1 MSDQKGIKTEKLNIG
16 YKSDLIND
24 ICFNVEPGK
33 IVTLIGPNGCGKTT
47 LLKTLTGELQKRGGV
62 VFIDGEDR
70 DSLKASEI
78 AKRVSLV
85 MTYKIKPELMTCRE
99 VVEIGRY
106 PYTGSLGIL
115 SGEDKEKVS
124 EAMEWTDVA
133 DLSDALFSNI
143 SDGQKQ
149 RVLLAR
155 AICQEPDILILDEPT
170 SFLDIRHKI
179 DILQKIRDYVKEKN
193 VAVLMSLHELEIA
206 RNVSDTVVA
215 LGEGEVQRIGTPE
228 DVFTEEFIRKLYHI
242 ENLDI
247 DLLGTK
253 PWNVK
258 KSHIKNDMSSL
269 EDNHKNKD
277 SHMIADDKKAKVIMI
292 QGTMSNAGK
301 SVIAAGL
308 CRIFSDAG
316 FKVAPFKS
324 QNMALNSYITKE
336 GLEMGRAQVMQ
347 AECARIEP
355 MAIMN
360 PILLKPTSDVGS
372 QVIVNGKV
380 VGNMKAMDYFRH
392 KKDYIKDIMVAYEKL
407 ADMVD
412 IIVVEGAGSPVEM
425 NLKKDDIVNM
435 GLAQML
441 DAPVLLVGDIDRG
454 GVFPQLLGTL
464 DLFEEEERDRVKGLI
479 VNKFRGDSRL
489 FEDGI
494 RILEERG
501 KTKVVGVVPYMQV
514 KLDDEDSLSERFE
527 KRDVKE
533 FDIAVIRLS
542 HISNFTDF
550 DTFEQIENVSVRYV
564 TSPGELG
571 NPDMIILPGSKN
583 TLADLRVIK
592 ECGLAEKITQK
603 AKSGTCVIG
612 ICGGYQMLGRSIE
625 DPYGVEEES
634 GADKSSCETGL
645 GLLSVDTTL
654 EKEKV
659 RTNFSGKVIGATGV
673 LSGLDGLEVE
683 GYEIHMGKTV
693 PYEDV
698 SEFTS
703 DSTGYCTGNV
713 YGTYIHGFFD
723 NKEIVTSIVE
733 RIAEQNGKNIS
744 TKDVKD
750 YFEFKDSQYDIL
762 AKELKDSLDMD
773 YIYRVMGI
781 ETNR

>member
-16 YKSDLIND
+16 YKSDLIKD
-24 ICFNVEPGK
+24 ICLNVEPGK

-99 VVEIGRY
+99 VVEVGRY

-215 LGEGEVQRIGTPE
+215 LGEGEVQRIGTPD

-247 DLLGTK
+247 DLIGTK

-258 KSHIKNDMSSL
+258 KSHSENGKSGL
-269 EDNHKNKD
+269 EDNHKKE
-277 SHMIADDKKAKVIMI
+277 DDKKSDEKKAKVIMI

-392 KKDYIKDIMVAYEKL
+392 KKDYIKDIMAAYEKL
-407 ADMVD
+407 AETVD

-514 KLDDEDSLSERFE
+514 KLDDEDSLSDRFE

-550 DTFEQIENVSVRYV
+550 DPFEQIENVSVRYV

-634 GADKSSCETGL
+634 TDGKVANETGL
-645 GLLSVDTTL
+645 GLLPVDTTL

-659 RTNFSGKVIGATGV
+659 RTNFSGKVIGASGV

-703 DSTGYCTGNV
+703 DSTGYCAGNV

-723 NKEIVTSIVE
+723 NKEIVSSIVE

-750 YFEFKDSQYDIL
+750 YSEFKDSQYDIL
-762 AKELKDSLDMD
+762 AKELKISLDMD

-781 ETNR
+781 DTNR

>member
-1 MSDQKGIKTEKLNIG
+1 MTDQISIKTEQLSIG
-16 YKSDLIND
+16 YRSDLIKD
-24 ICFNVEPGK
+24 ISLSVRPGK

-47 LLKTLTGELQKRGGV
+47 LLKTLTGELKSRGGV
-62 VFIDGEDR
+62 VYIDGEDR
-70 DSLKASEI
+70 NSLKASEI
-78 AKRVSLV
+78 AKKVSLV
-85 MTYKIKPELMTCRE
+85 MTYKIKPELMTNRE

-106 PYTGSLGIL
+106 PYTGNLGIL
-115 SGEDKEKVS
+115 SDADKEKVR

-133 DLSDALFSNI
+133 DLGSELFSNI

-155 AICQEPDILILDEPT
+155 AICQEPEILILDEPT

-179 DILQKIRDYVKEKN
+179 DILTKIRAFAREKN

-206 RNVSDTVVA
+206 RNLSDTVVA
-215 LGEGEVQRIGTPE
+215 LGEGAVQMIGSPE
-228 DVFTEEFIRKLYHI
+228 EVFTEGFIRKLYHI
-242 ENLDI
+242 ENI
-247 DLLGTK
+247 DTQLLGAM
-253 PWNVK
+253 PWMDN
-258 KSHIKNDMSSL
+258 L
-269 EDNHKNKD
+269 ENKD
-277 SHMIADDKKAKVIMI
+277 VTINKNAAKDMPEMVDNISYNRSNHKAKVIMI

-324 QNMALNSYITKE
+324 QNMALNSYITKD

-355 MAIMN
+355 QAIMN

-380 VGNMKAMDYFRH
+380 VGNMKAMEYFQH
-392 KKDYIKDIMVAYEKL
+392 KKDYIKDILDAYDKL
-407 ADMVD
+407 SNMVD

-464 DLFEEEERDRVKGLI
+464 DLFEQEERDRVKGLI

-489 FEDGI
+489 FEDGVK
-494 RILEERG
+494 ILEERG

-527 KRDVKE
+527 KREVKE
-533 FDIAVIRLS
+533 FDIAVIRLK

-550 DTFEQIENVSVRYV
+550 DTFEQLEDVSLRYI
-564 TSPGELG
+564 TSPEELG
-571 NPDMIILPGSKN
+571 APDMIIIPGSKN
-583 TLADLRVIK
+583 TLADLREIKENGIADAVIK
-592 ECGLAEKITQK
+592 K
-603 AKSGTCVIG
+603 AQSGTCIFG
-612 ICGGYQMLGRSIE
+612 ICGGYQMLGRRVE
-625 DPYGVEEES
+625 DPFGVED
-634 GADKSSCETGL
+634 GGTETGL
-645 GLLSVDTTL
+645 GLIPVDTTL
-654 EKEKV
+654 ENEKV
-659 RTNFSGKVIGATGV
+659 RTVFSGKVMSATGV
-673 LSGLDGLEVE
+673 LKNLTEKPVQ

-693 PYEDV
+693 PYE
-698 SEFTS
+698 EATLFTS
-703 DSTGYCTGNV
+703 EQTGYCVGNV

-723 NKEIVTSIVE
+723 KKEIVSTVISDISKN
-733 RIAEQNGKNIS
+733 QGKNIS
-744 TKDVKD
+744 TQAVKD
-750 YFEFKDSQYDIL
+750 YSLFKDSQYDIL
-762 AKELKDSLDMD
+762 AKELKESLDMD
-773 YIYRVMGI
+773 YIYQMMGI
-781 ETNR
+781 DCNR

>member
-16 YKSDLIND
+16 YKSDLIKD

-155 AICQEPDILILDEPT
+155 AICQEPDILIFDEPT

-215 LGEGEVQRIGTPE
+215 LGEGEVQRIGTPD

-258 KSHIKNDMSSL
+258 KTHTQNGKNGS
-269 EDNHKNKD
+269 EDNHKKQD
-277 SHMIADDKKAKVIMI
+277 EKKAKVIMI

-392 KKDYIKDIMVAYEKL
+392 KKDYIKDIMAAYEKL

-592 ECGLAEKITQK
+592 ECGFAEKITQK

-634 GADKSSCETGL
+634 TGGKVANETGL
-645 GLLSVDTTL
+645 GLLPVDTTL

-673 LSGLDGLEVE
+673 LSGLGGLEVE

-698 SEFTS
+698 SVFTS
-703 DSTGYCTGNV
+703 ESTGYCTGNV

-723 NKEIVTSIVE
+723 NKEIVSSIVE

-750 YFEFKDSQYDIL
+750 YSEFKDSQYDIL